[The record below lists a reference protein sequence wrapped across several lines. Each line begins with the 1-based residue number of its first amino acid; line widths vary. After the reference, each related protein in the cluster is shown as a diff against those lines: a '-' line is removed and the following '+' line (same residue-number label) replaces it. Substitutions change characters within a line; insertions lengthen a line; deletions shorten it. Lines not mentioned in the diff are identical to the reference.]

1 MINKFNNFTDC
12 YLSLAAEVFNNYDF
26 ISQPRGYKI
35 REKLAVKFIITNPR
49 SRIPYVRARKF
60 SAQYMIAEL
69 LWYISAQQSTE
80 WIANYSS
87 FWRDIS
93 DDGKTANSAYGAR
106 IFRPHPA
113 IANSSI
119 VQWEYI
125 VNELRKDPDSRRA
138 VIHLRSGWDSSNAK
152 LDMPCTL
159 ALQFFIR
166 DGALHQVVNMRSS
179 DLILGI
185 AYDVPAFT
193 FFQEMLALELGVEL
207 GTYTHISNS
216 LHIYERHFKMVEE
229 MLGNDAIDQA
239 RIDQIGRGNM
249 SPLPCHPPIREL
261 YLFEGAIRE
270 ATMKEH
276 IVEAL
281 DELSTIDV
289 EGIDEYWMDWG
300 KLLASHRLGKI
311 GLKNE
316 VKTMQNSTR
325 FVGFHALQ
333 EF

>member
-1 MINKFNNFTDC
+1 VNTFDNFTDC
-12 YLSLAAEVFNNYDF
+12 YLSLASQVFNDYDF
-26 ISQPRGYKI
+26 ISQPRGQKI
-35 REKLAVKFIITNPR
+35 REKLAMKFIITNPR
-49 SRIPYVRARKF
+49 SRILYVRPRKF
-60 SAQYMIAEL
+60 SIQYMIAEL
-69 LWYISAQQSTE
+69 LWYISGEQSTE

-106 IFRPHPA
+106 IFRPHPC
-113 IANSSI
+113 IADSSL
-119 VQWEYI
+119 VQWAYI

-138 VIHLRSGWDSSNAK
+138 IIHIRSPWDSVNAK

-216 LHIYERHFKMVEE
+216 LHIYERHFGMTQE
-229 MLGNDAIDQA
+229 MLAEDAVSQAKMDQLV
-239 RIDQIGRGNM
+239 RGNM
-249 SPLPCHPPIREL
+249 PSLLTHPPIRFL
-261 YLFEGAIRE
+261 YLFEQEIRKTTHVNE
-270 ATMKEH
+270 VIAL
-276 IVEAL
+276 L
-281 DELSTIDV
+281 DELALV
-289 EGIDEYWMDWG
+289 EIEGVEDYWMDWG
-300 KLLASHRLGKI
+300 KLLASHRLKKI
-311 GLKNE
+311 GLIKE
-316 VKTMQNSTR
+316 AKDLQNSTR
-325 FVGFHALQ
+325 FVGFHIL
-333 EF
+333 

>member
-1 MINKFNNFTDC
+1 MNTFDNFTDC
-12 YLSLAAEVFNNYDF
+12 YLSLASQVFNDYDF
-26 ISQPRGYKI
+26 ISQPRGQKI
-35 REKLAVKFIITNPR
+35 REKLAMKFIITNPR

-69 LWYISAQQSTE
+69 LWYISGEQSTE

-106 IFRPHPA
+106 IFKPHFC
-113 IANSSI
+113 IADSSLI
-119 VQWEYI
+119 QWVYI

-138 VIHLRSGWDSSNAK
+138 VIHIRSPWDSVNAK

-166 DGALHQVVNMRSS
+166 DGALHQIVNMRSS

-229 MLGNDAIDQA
+229 MLGDDAVCQAKMDQMV
-239 RIDQIGRGNM
+239 RGNM
-249 SPLPCHPPIREL
+249 SPLLVRPPIHFL
-261 YLFEGAIRE
+261 YLFEQGIRK
-270 ATMKEH
+270 ATCVNEV
-276 IVEAL
+276 IALL
-281 DELSTIDV
+281 DELALV
-289 EGIDEYWMDWG
+289 EVDGIEEYWMDWG
-300 KLLASHRLGKI
+300 KLLASHRLKKI
-311 GLKNE
+311 GLTTEAKDL
-316 VKTMQNSTR
+316 QNSTR
-325 FVGFHALQ
+325 FVGFHIL
-333 EF
+333 